1 MDNYIYPKNPVI
13 RNGRWAKLYLFLLKR
28 NFFLSKIVGKF
39 LGCEISFNCK
49 IPQRLFLA
57 HPNGIV
63 VGAHTELG
71 ENVVLNHQVT
81 LGGKNPHFNGKSVE
95 KEYPVLKEGVYVGAG
110 AKILGHIIIGE
121 WAIIGANAVVTKDV
135 PPYATVV
142 GFNKIIPKDI
152 EGEVFRLEDAR

>member
-1 MDNYIYPKNPVI
+1 MNNYSYPKNPVI
-13 RNGRWAKLYLFLLKR
+13 RNGRWAKFYLFLLRRK
-28 NFFLSKIVGKF
+28 NKTLSKIVGKI
-39 LGCEISFNCK
+39 LGCEISLNCR
-49 IPQRLFLA
+49 IPKRLFLA

-81 LGGKNPHFNGKSVE
+81 LGGKNPHFNGRLIE

-110 AKILGHIIIGE
+110 AKILGHITIGK
-121 WAIIGANAVVTKDV
+121 WAIIGANAVVTKNV

-142 GFNKIIPKDI
+142 GFNKIISKDI
-152 EGEVFRLEDAR
+152 EGEV